1 MDFARA
7 ESTSRRY
14 LDLILE
20 ANKRTNLTRI
30 TSREEAEVLHLED
43 SWVGLPEINRA
54 PDGRYGD
61 LGSGGGFPGVPIALA
76 TGRET
81 VLVDSVKKKMAIVDS
96 VLDELG
102 IGEQVSTYR
111 GRIEELA
118 LSQPQSFSVLT
129 ARALARL
136 GALLELA
143 SPLLVKGGVL
153 VCYKAQL
160 SEEELKE
167 ARCVESMLGM
177 RLIST
182 REVMLSDGET
192 KRTIVAFE
200 KVGKS
205 LVKLPRRI
213 GAAQRNPLKPQ
224 K

>member
-7 ESTSRRY
+7 ENTSRRY

-81 VLVDSVKKKMAIVDS
+81 VLVDSIKKKMAIVDS
-96 VLDELG
+96 ALDELG
-102 IGEQVSTYR
+102 IAEQISTYR

-182 REVMLSDGET
+182 REAMLSDGET

>member
-1 MDFARA
+1 M
-7 ESTSRRY
+7 
-14 LDLILE
+14 
-20 ANKRTNLTRI
+20 
-30 TSREEAEVLHLED
+30 
-43 SWVGLPEINRA
+43 GLPEINRA

-96 VLDELG
+96 ALDELG

-143 SPLLVKGGVL
+143 SP
-153 VCYKAQL
+153 
-160 SEEELKE
+160 
-167 ARCVESMLGM
+167 CVESMLGM

-182 REVMLSDGET
+182 REAMLSDGET